1 MLTHNM
7 VRNKRLWP
15 LFCLGVIILIIF
27 KIFSALFVMVWI
39 LLQPFYWIIAKIFK
53 FNTLKKDLCVV
64 LNNLYHTDSFNPK
77 DYIIIFYLFNGFIIR
92 HKKTKDIL
100 ASGSY
105 AWSGYVTITTALLS
119 PDTAP
124 NIYPLNFDDSE
135 ITERI
140 NLFYRKGKITHVDQ
154 TITIRFVVN
163 KNTRTSMFVYKDIN
177 ISKNRDLEPTF
188 LSLKTYELEDMY
200 GNQIDYQEFQVSCY
214 TIHDLYLSYLIDRMK
229 ADPNTISL
237 LPELVED
244 SVCDYKSSQFT
255 DRVILLEMLKF

>member
-1 MLTHNM
+1 M
-7 VRNKRLWP
+7 
-15 LFCLGVIILIIF
+15 IIF
-27 KIFSALFVMVWI
+27 RIFLALFVMFWI

-77 DYIIIFYLFNGFIIR
+77 DYIIIFYLFNGFVIR
-92 HKKTKDIL
+92 HKKTKYIL

-105 AWSGYVTITTALLS
+105 AWTGYVKITTTLLS
-119 PDTAP
+119 PETVP
-124 NIYPLNFDDSE
+124 NIYPLKFDDSE

-140 NLFYRKGKITHVDQ
+140 KLFYRKGKVTQVDQ
-154 TITIRFVVN
+154 KITIRFVVN
-163 KNTRTSMFVYKDIN
+163 KNTRMAMFVYKDIN
-177 ISKNRDLEPTF
+177 ISKNRNLEPISLSLETYDLE
-188 LSLKTYELEDMY
+188 EMY

-214 TIHDLYLSYLIDRMK
+214 TIHDLYLSYLINRMK

-255 DRVILLEMLKF
+255 DRVLLLEMLKF